1 MKTRRRISL
10 AVLALLLMVIG
21 YWSIS
26 AISGLMQKPSLFAAP
41 PNQEQLTE
49 RARSATLEIW
59 CDHGLDEYGY
69 SGSGWQLEVEGNL
82 YLITNGHVIEDCI
95 DQGTIFVY
103 DQEQQLHVTEVLG
116 YQYFSDIDTDF
127 DVAVL
132 KGRDTSPALK
142 LAREDTETGHWS
154 MIVGWPSLYDEGYQ
168 SVAIGTVTGVMR
180 DRTIVSD
187 APTQSGM
194 SGGPVINS
202 RGEVFGVHYAA
213 TIEGRVRSLSQPL
226 SRLCEVAVVC
236 DQSKRPVFP
245 LKFPEEPIRKY
256 IPEVD
261 EPYEEPIDDE
271 E

>member
-1 MKTRRRISL
+1 MGGEISMKTRRRISL

-26 AISGLMQKPSLFAAP
+26 AISGLMQKPSLFSAP

-69 SGSGWQLEVEGNL
+69 SGSGWHLEVEGNL

-103 DQEQQLHVTEVLG
+103 DQEQQLHTTQLLA
-116 YQYFSDIDTDF
+116 YNYFSDDYSDF

-132 KGRDTSPALK
+132 TGRDISPPLK
-142 LAREDTETGHWS
+142 LAPNDPETGHWA

-168 SVAIGTVTGVMR
+168 SVATGYVTGVMR

-187 APTQSGM
+187 AQSQKGM
-194 SGGPVINS
+194 SGGPVLNS
-202 RGEVFGVHYAA
+202 RGEVMGVSYAS
-213 TIEGRVRSLSQPL
+213 TNERRSRFLAQPL
-226 SRLCEVAVVC
+226 SRLCQVAVVC

-245 LKFPEEPIRKY
+245 LKFPEEPIKKY
-256 IPEVD
+256 IPEED
-261 EPYEEPIDDE
+261 IEEE
-271 E
+271 